1 MTRFNRRIGPR
12 RLILTFAAP
21 IAAIALLSGCGSS
34 GPEMA
39 SVSGKVT
46 YNGQPVPKGTISFQ
60 TTDPDGRNAT
70 GMIQP
75 DGSYEL
81 QTEQPGDG
89 ALLGNYRVSISA
101 REEEEILMYIPKKPV
116 KPKLLIPEK
125 YENPATS
132 NLTAAVTSGSNTH
145 NFELTD

>member
-1 MTRFNRRIGPR
+1 MTRFDRRIGLH
-12 RLILTFAAP
+12 RLIFTFASS
-21 IAAIALLSGCGSS
+21 IAALAILSGCGSS

-39 SVSGKVT
+39 WVGGKVT
-46 YNGQPVPKGTISFQ
+46 YKGQPVPRGLVSFQ
-60 TTDPDGRNAT
+60 TTAADGRNAT

-81 QTEQPGDG
+81 QTEKPGDG

-116 KPKLLIPEK
+116 KPKRLIPEK

-132 NLTAAVTSGSNTH
+132 NLTAAVVSGSNTH